1 MSISKKLT
9 FSLVSVGMVGVI
21 ILGLFFKQSMEKNMM
36 KDIEATAM
44 DLVNR
49 TVQMFVVST
58 VKFHDE
64 FNLAQTKEDKDR
76 VHKDWIRTIIAV
88 DSAVIHNFGEGKTRV
103 RLVTDEAILSV
114 PSLGGKATEI
124 ENQFER
130 TSLKDFLNGK
140 ASNTQTNDEFYRF
153 AVPLYSDA
161 HPGCAECHSMDTS
174 AHNLLGSLNVYI
186 PLEEKRAEV
195 FSVYTTNIVMLIF
208 IGISLGIILIV
219 LLKKFV
225 LNPIRTLEG
234 TSSDLASGEGDL
246 TKRLPVQNDD
256 EIGHASHEVNLF
268 IEKVQETISEVK
280 ESSLQN
286 TQIASSLANSANNIG
301 KGIMKSAE
309 VTVNATKEAQNIK
322 GIIENSLTIS
332 GQTRDD
338 IKQANENLNEAKSY
352 VQQLTQKVHSS
363 AEVESE
369 LSYKLNNLSTE
380 AGQVKDVLTVI
391 SDIADQTNLLALN
404 AAIEAARAGEHG
416 RGFAVVADEV
426 RKLAERTQKSLAEIN
441 ATINTIV
448 QSIMEVASE
457 MKINV
462 DKVQELTNLSSSVE
476 DMIAST
482 SDIMN
487 NSAQIAEDSYQNTHK
502 VSENTQHLIEQIENV
517 NDSTNECLGEV
528 EGIVTT
534 SNTLNDRSLELQNKL
549 NTFKTS

>member
-1 MSISKKLT
+1 MNISKKLIS
-9 FSLVSVGMVGVI
+9 SLVSVGIVGVI
-21 ILGLFFKQSMEKNMM
+21 ILGLFFKQSMENNMM

-64 FNLAQTKEDKDR
+64 YNSVQTAEEKDR
-76 VHKDWIRTIIAV
+76 VHKDWFRTILAV
-88 DSAVIHNFGEGKTRV
+88 DAAVVHDFGEGKTRV
-103 RLVTDEAILSV
+103 RLVMDEEILSV
-114 PSLGGKATEI
+114 PSLGGEATRV
-124 ENQFER
+124 ENKFER
-130 TSLKDFLNGK
+130 TSLKDFLAGK
-140 ASNTQTNDEFYRF
+140 ASTTEITDEFYRF

-174 AHNLLGSLNVYI
+174 EHNLLGSLNIYI
-186 PLEEKRAEV
+186 PLKEKREEV
-195 FSVYTTNIVMLIF
+195 FSLYTTNIAIIIL
-208 IGISLGIILIV
+208 IGISLAIILIV

-225 LNPIRTLEG
+225 LNPIGTLEE

-246 TKRLPVQNDD
+246 TKRLPVQSDD

-268 IEKVQETISEVK
+268 IEKVQDTISEAK
-280 ESSLQN
+280 DSSAQN
-286 TQIASSLANSANNIG
+286 TQIASSLVDYANNIG
-301 KGIMKSAE
+301 KGITKSAE
-309 VTVNATKEAQNIK
+309 VAVQASHDAQNIK
-322 GIIENSLTIS
+322 GIIESSLDMS
-332 GQTRDD
+332 GRTRDD
-338 IKQANENLNEAKSY
+338 IRQASENLNEAKSY
-352 VQQLTQKVHSS
+352 VLKLTQNVHNS

-380 AGQVKDVLTVI
+380 AGQVKEVLTVI

-448 QSIMEVASE
+448 QSIIEVASE

-462 DKVQELTNLSSSVE
+462 GKVQELTNLSSNVE
-476 DMIAST
+476 GMISST
-482 SDIMN
+482 SEIMN
-487 NSAQIAEDSYQNTHK
+487 NSAKVAEESYQNTNE
-502 VSENTQHLIEQIENV
+502 VSQNTQHLIEQIENV
-517 NDSTNECLGEV
+517 NNSTNECLGEV
-528 EGIVTT
+528 DGIVST
-534 SNTLNDRSLELQNKL
+534 SNTLNDLSVELKNKL
-549 NTFKTS
+549 NKFKTS

>member
-1 MSISKKLT
+1 MNISKKLIS
-9 FSLVSVGMVGVI
+9 SLVSVGIIGVI

-64 FNLAQTKEDKDR
+64 YNAVHTKEEKER
-76 VHKDWIRTIIAV
+76 VHKDWFRTILAV
-88 DSAVIHNFGEGKTRV
+88 DAAVVHDFGEGKTRV
-103 RLVTDEAILSV
+103 RLVMDEGILSV
-114 PSLGGKATEI
+114 PSLGGEATKV
-124 ENQFER
+124 ENNFER
-130 TSLKDFLNGK
+130 TSLKDFLAGK
-140 ASNTQTNDEFYRF
+140 ASTKEVTDEFYRF

-174 AHNLLGSLNVYI
+174 AHKLLGSLNIYI
-186 PLEEKRAEV
+186 PLKEKREEV
-195 FSVYTTNIVMLIF
+195 FSLYTTNIVIIIL
-208 IGISLGIILIV
+208 IGISLAIILIV

-225 LNPIRTLEG
+225 LNPIGRLEE

-246 TKRLPVQNDD
+246 TKRLPVQSDD

-268 IEKVQETISEVK
+268 IEKVQDTISEAK
-280 ESSLQN
+280 DSSAQN
-286 TQIASSLANSANNIG
+286 KQIASSLVDSANNIG
-301 KGIMKSAE
+301 KGITKSAE
-309 VTVNATKEAQNIK
+309 VAVRASHDAQDIK
-322 GIIENSLTIS
+322 GIIESSLDMS
-332 GQTRDD
+332 GRTRDD
-338 IKQANENLNEAKSY
+338 IRQASENLNEAKSY
-352 VQQLTQKVHSS
+352 VLTLTQNVHNS
-363 AEVESE
+363 AEIESE

-448 QSIMEVASE
+448 QSIIEVASE

-462 DKVQELTNLSSSVE
+462 EKVQELTNLSSNVE
-476 DMIAST
+476 DMISST
-482 SDIMN
+482 SEIMN
-487 NSAQIAEDSYQNTHK
+487 NSAQVAEDAYQNTNE
-502 VSENTQHLIEQIENV
+502 VSKNTQHLIEQIENV
-517 NDSTNECLGEV
+517 HNTTNECLGEV
-528 EGIVTT
+528 DGIVNT
-534 SNTLNDRSLELQNKL
+534 SNTLNDLSAELKNKL
-549 NTFKTS
+549 DNFRTS